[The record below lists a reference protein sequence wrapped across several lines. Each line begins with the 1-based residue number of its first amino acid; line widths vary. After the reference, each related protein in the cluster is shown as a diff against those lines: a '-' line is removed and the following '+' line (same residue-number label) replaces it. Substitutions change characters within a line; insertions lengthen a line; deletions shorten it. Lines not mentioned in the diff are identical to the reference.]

1 MSSFASLPSIDTILN
16 HPDFRGYKRP
26 LLKKRAQEV
35 LASIRAA
42 RPATMPSP
50 QSILAQIARAYAA
63 SPSSVVPLINAT
75 GILVHT
81 NLGRSPISRAIYDKA
96 AELICGYNNVE
107 FELIS
112 GKRGERY
119 AGVARCLRELLG
131 CEDCL
136 VVNNNAA
143 ALFLILNTFAKEREV
158 IVSRGELIEIGGG
171 FRIPEV
177 MANSGAKLHEIG
189 TTNKTKLAD
198 YHNAINAQT
207 AMILKV
213 HRSNYAIEGFTQ
225 SVELPELIA
234 LARDSQLLDCYDL
247 GGGLL
252 HRAFGAKQ
260 KELANLRLEPALDEI
275 LPLNPSLVCFSGDKL
290 LGAVQAGIIVGKAS
304 LIARLKQNQLLRMLR
319 VDKITLILLE
329 HCLQAYLDED
339 YDSIPLLAMLQTSP
353 ESLNERARQIIAQI
367 PSGFD
372 AQICSTTAYIGGG
385 TLPQKGIASVGIA
398 LSHSTLD
405 CEGLKDALRARQIIA
420 RIHDSRV
427 LLDMRTLFAHDI
439 ANVSE
444 ALKEIASCNA

>member
-1 MSSFASLPSIDTILN
+1 MPSFASLPSIDTILN
-16 HPDFRGYKRP
+16 HPDFAHYKRP

-42 RPATMPSP
+42 RPAAAPSLA
-50 QSILAQIARAYAA
+50 SILAQIARAYAA
-63 SPSSVVPLINAT
+63 SPCNVVSLVNAT

-107 FELIS
+107 FELTS

-119 AGVARCLRELLG
+119 GGVARCLRELLG

-198 YHNAINAQT
+198 YRNAINAQT

-234 LARDSQLLDCYDL
+234 LAHDSQLLDCYDL

-252 HRAFGAKQ
+252 RRAFGARQ

-290 LGAVQAGIIVGKAS
+290 LGSVQAGVIVGKAS

-339 YDSIPLLAMLQTSP
+339 YDSIPLLAMLQTNP
-353 ESLNERARQIIAQI
+353 EELNDRAQRIKAQI
-367 PSGFD
+367 PNTFD
-372 AQICSTTAYIGGG
+372 AQICPTTAYIGGG
-385 TLPQKGIASVGIA
+385 TLPQKGIVSVGIA
-398 LSHSTLD
+398 LSHRTLD
-405 CEGLKDALRARQIIA
+405 CERLKDALRAQKIIA
-420 RIHDSRV
+420 RIHESHV

-439 ANVSE
+439 APICE

>member
-1 MSSFASLPSIDTILN
+1 MSSLASLPSVDTILN
-16 HPDFRGYKRP
+16 HPNFAGYKRL

-35 LASIRAA
+35 LASIRES
-42 RPATMPSP
+42 RPALVPP
-50 QSILAQIARAYAA
+50 LREILAQIEHAYHNV
-63 SPSSVVPLINAT
+63 PCTVVPLINAT
-75 GILVHT
+75 GILIHT
-81 NLGRSPISRAIYDKA
+81 NLGRSPISRAIYDRA

-107 FELIS
+107 FELQS

-119 AGVARCLRELLG
+119 IGVARCLRELLG

-198 YHNAINAQT
+198 YRNAINAQT

-252 HRAFGAKQ
+252 RRAFGAKQ

-275 LPLNPSLVCFSGDKL
+275 LPLHPSLVCFSGDKL
-290 LGAVQAGIIVGKAS
+290 LGSVQAGIILGKAS
-304 LIARLKQNQLLRMLR
+304 LITQLKTNQLLRMLR

-339 YDSIPLLAMLQTSP
+339 YDSIPLLAMLQTSL
-353 ESLNERARQIIAQI
+353 EELHERAQSLKAQI
-367 PSGFD
+367 PNGFD
-372 AQICSTTAYIGGG
+372 AQICPTTAYIGGG
-385 TLPQKGIASVGIA
+385 TLPQKGIVSIGIA
-398 LSHSTLD
+398 LSHDKLD
-405 CEGLKDALRARQIIA
+405 CESLKDILRTHRIIT

-427 LLDMRTLFAHDI
+427 LFDMRTLFVHDLEH
-439 ANVSE
+439 VSE
-444 ALKEIASCNA
+444 ALKEIAQCNA